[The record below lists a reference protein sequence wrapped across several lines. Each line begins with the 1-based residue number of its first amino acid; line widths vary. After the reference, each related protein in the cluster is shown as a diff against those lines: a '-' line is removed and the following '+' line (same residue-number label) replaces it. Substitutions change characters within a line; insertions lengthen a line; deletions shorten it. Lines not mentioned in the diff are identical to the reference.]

1 MESQVSDEPLPLFR
15 VSLDHGGFG
24 WFILGVECSGPS
36 VDGEQGA
43 QAFL

>member
-1 MESQVSDEPLPLFR
+1 MESQVSDEPLPLFM
-15 VSLDHGGFG
+15 VSLNHGDFE

-36 VDGEQGA
+36 MDGGQSA